1 MPRPVSNPPKPW
13 ETIHAEWLGE
23 PPPAELEVFEE
34 EAKSIITENDSPDV
48 GFRFGVNPYRGC
60 FHSCSYCSLGETP
73 ILMADGRTK
82 PLEDVRVG
90 DEIYG
95 TVHFWRYRRYVKTK
109 VLAHWSTVKAAWRVV
124 LEDGTEL
131 VTSAD
136 HRFLTQR
143 GWKHVGPNPPG
154 RQWPHLTVT
163 NEMLGTGQ
171 FAKPPK
177 ASLDYRVGYL
187 CGMIRGDGTV
197 GTYVSRRN
205 GRLIHDFRLA
215 LVDIEGVIRSRNYL
229 EGFMIGTREFVFQ
242 KAVGARREVQ
252 AIATRS
258 RSAVDGVRQLI
269 AWPTEPSIDW
279 RKGFLAG
286 IFDAEGSYSGG
297 ILRICNGDPVIIRA
311 IRDCLSSFGFET
323 SIETQQR
330 QRPMHHVR
338 IRGGIREHLRFFHTV
353 DPAITRK
360 RSIVG
365 QAIKNRSPLRVV
377 SVESLGVV
385 LPMYDITTGTGD
397 FIANGVVSHN
407 CYARPT
413 HQYLGWGAGT
423 DFDRKIVAKVN
434 APVLLREEMSRKSWK
449 GDTIVFS
456 GITDCYQPIEAT
468 YALTRRCL
476 EICAEFR
483 NPVGIVTKG
492 ALIRRDVDL
501 LARLAE
507 EADVGVWISTPFLD
521 DATGRAIE
529 PGASPPSQRFETMRL
544 LARAGI
550 RVGVAVAP
558 VIPGLNDSHIAGI
571 LERARDAGARH
582 AFLQPVR
589 LPAEVLPVFE
599 ERLAQ
604 AFPQRAK
611 KVWSAIE
618 QIRGGKRNDSRFGM
632 RMTGQGPR
640 WAAIRT
646 LFGVECRRLGLN
658 AEDPERHHRTTF
670 RRPSAQGNLFGD

>member
-1 MPRPVSNPPKPW
+1 
-13 ETIHAEWLGE
+13 
-23 PPPAELEVFEE
+23 
-34 EAKSIITENDSPDV
+34 
-48 GFRFGVNPYRGC
+48 
-60 FHSCSYCSLGETP
+60 
-73 ILMADGRTK
+73 
-82 PLEDVRVG
+82 
-90 DEIYG
+90 
-95 TVHFWRYRRYVKTK
+95 
-109 VLAHWSTVKAAWRVV
+109 
-124 LEDGTEL
+124 
-131 VTSAD
+131 
-136 HRFLTQR
+136 
-143 GWKHVGPNPPG
+143 
-154 RQWPHLTVT
+154 
-163 NEMLGTGQ
+163 
-171 FAKPPK
+171 
-177 ASLDYRVGYL
+177 
-187 CGMIRGDGTV
+187 
-197 GTYVSRRN
+197 
-205 GRLIHDFRLA
+205 
-215 LVDIEGVIRSRNYL
+215 
-229 EGFMIGTREFVFQ
+229 
-242 KAVGARREVQ
+242 
-252 AIATRS
+252 
-258 RSAVDGVRQLI
+258 
-269 AWPTEPSIDW
+269 
-279 RKGFLAG
+279 
-286 IFDAEGSYSGG
+286 
-297 ILRICNGDPVIIRA
+297 
-311 IRDCLSSFGFET
+311 
-323 SIETQQR
+323 
-330 QRPMHHVR
+330 MHHVR

-492 ALIRRDVDL
+492 ALIRRDMDV

>member
-1 MPRPVSNPPKPW
+1 VPRPVSNPPNPW

-229 EGFMIGTREFVFQ
+229 ESFMIGTREFVFQ

-338 IRGGIREHLRFFHTV
+338 IRGGIREHLRFLHTV

-365 QAIKNRSPLRVV
+365 QSIKNRSPLRVV
-377 SVESLGVV
+377 SVEPLGVD

-492 ALIRRDVDL
+492 ALIRRDMDV